1 MAAANAA
8 AQEGVHALG
17 LQKAS
22 QGPVAGAVGVH
33 HLRGEHLAVLHLVEL
48 KLGRVAKVLEHLA
61 VFVRYCDFHDKVP
74 FSPRDLRFI

>member
-1 MAAANAA
+1 MPPHRRVAANAA

-22 QGPVAGAVGVH
+22 QGPVAGAVGFH

-61 VFVRYCDFHDKVP
+61 VFVP
-74 FSPRDLRFI
+74 